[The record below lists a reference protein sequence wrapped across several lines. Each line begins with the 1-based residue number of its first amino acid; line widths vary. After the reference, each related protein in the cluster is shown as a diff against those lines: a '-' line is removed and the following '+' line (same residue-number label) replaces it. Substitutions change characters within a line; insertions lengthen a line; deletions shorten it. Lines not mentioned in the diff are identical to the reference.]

1 MNKIKRRS
9 NFDQLSFQLNTDI
22 VDLRFKMI
30 INLSSMNISNK
41 SNINLVQFKTIQ
53 NFNKTKPFKVIDTD
67 KKLELQ

>member
-53 NFNKTKPFKVIDTD
+53 NFNKTKPIKVIDTD